1 VCRRLGAT
9 SGAPAQALTWFGI
22 LLDAARARNRI
33 GQPDKTPEDD
43 ESHAAPKAAA
53 RRPALK

>member
-1 VCRRLGAT
+1 VN
-9 SGAPAQALTWFGI
+9 SGAPAQTLTWFGI
-22 LLDAARARNRI
+22 LLDAARASNRI
-33 GQPDKTPEDD
+33 GQPDKTPEHD

>member
-1 VCRRLGAT
+1 MCGRLGAN

-22 LLDAARARNRI
+22 LLDAAQARNRI
-33 GQPDKTPEDD
+33 GQPDKTPEQG
-43 ESHAAPKAAA
+43 ESRAAPKAAV